1 MFATT
6 SSTVRTLT
14 SLTAFA
20 ALSFSVAAC
29 GGGGSGAAA
38 TGADHPEGPGHPLLG
53 KPAPEITSEFVSGD
67 GPKTIKDAAGKVL
80 ILDFWGTFCEPC
92 KKSFP
97 KYQEIVDANGGS
109 VVVLAVSIDEPDS
122 KKKEDLEA
130 FAKEHKAKFAI
141 AWDKD
146 HKAAEAYGLGSLTM
160 PSSFIIDKTGVVRH
174 VHAGFKDDEVE
185 VLNTELKALK

>member
-1 MFATT
+1 MIST
-6 SSTVRTLT
+6 SSTVRTLA
-14 SLTAFA
+14 SFTAVA
-20 ALSFSVAAC
+20 ALSFSMFGC
-29 GGGGSGAAA
+29 GPSEAGAAA
-38 TGADHPEGPGHPLLG
+38 AGEPPKGGHPLLG
-53 KPAPEITSEFVSGD
+53 KPAPEITSEYVSGE
-67 GPKTIKDAAGKVL
+67 GPKTIKEAAGKVL

-97 KYQEIVDANGGS
+97 KYQELVEQHGGS
-109 VVVLAVSIDEPDS
+109 VVILAVSIDEPES

-146 HKAAEAYGLGSLTM
+146 HKAAEAYDLGSLTM

-185 VLNTELKALK
+185 VLNAEIKELK

>member
-1 MFATT
+1 MFSTT

-29 GGGGSGAAA
+29 GPS
-38 TGADHPEGPGHPLLG
+38 TPGPVEDANSKGEHPLLG

-97 KYQEIVDANGGS
+97 KYQEIVEANGGS
-109 VVVLAVSIDEPDS
+109 VVVLAVSIDEPDN

-185 VLNTELKALK
+185 VINTELKALK